1 MSIETKRRYSSAWLK
16 IINLPD
22 YKRAELMCAVFGY
35 HEVRGNVEFV
45 TALESIF
52 NKMEGNQNG
61 TKDTL

>member
-1 MSIETKRRYSSAWLK
+1 MIMCIETKRRFSSAWLK
-16 IINLPD
+16 IISLPE

-52 NKMEGNQNG
+52 NKMENH
-61 TKDTL
+61 